1 MEEVKAYFAKRF
13 SRDRHV
19 RSVLVVEN
27 PNKITPLVDGYDLL
41 FLIISENKDPINHTS
56 HYIKENY
63 RIQER
68 RIRPEGLEA
77 WIVNGTNRSIIQWII
92 QGEILLDR
100 ETYLE
105 DLRHRLLEFPQWMRE
120 QKLLIEFSMFL
131 RTYLQSRDYLQ
142 EGHTLD
148 AYSQILEALH
158 HWARIVIIEAGIHP
172 EVTVWN
178 QVRKINAGV
187 YKLYEELTLSKETLE
202 QRVELVLLA
211 SEFSAMSKMASCC
224 ALLMRILESRDTPWS
239 AMELKQHPDLQQ
251 LHIELAIIL
260 KKLVKKSLIKEVAY
274 VIEQDLAV
282 MELRYMH

>member
-1 MEEVKAYFAKRF
+1 MKEVKAYFAKRF
-13 SRDRHV
+13 SGDINV

-27 PNKITPLVDGYDLL
+27 PNKVTPLVDGYDLL
-41 FLIISENKDPINHTS
+41 FLIISENRDLLNYTNYTS

-68 RIRPEGLEA
+68 RIHPEGLEA
-77 WIVNGTNRSIIQWII
+77 WIVNGTNRSVIQWII

-105 DLRHRLLEFPQWMRE
+105 GLRHRLLEFPQWMRE

-148 AYSQILEALH
+148 AYSQILKALH

-172 EVTVWN
+172 EVTVWS
-178 QVRKINAGV
+178 QVRRINAGV

-211 SEFSAMSKMASCC
+211 SEFSAMSKMAACC
-224 ALLMRILESRDTPWS
+224 TLLMRVLESRDTPWS
-239 AMELKQHPDLQQ
+239 AME
-251 LHIELAIIL
+251 
-260 KKLVKKSLIKEVAY
+260 
-274 VIEQDLAV
+274 
-282 MELRYMH
+282 